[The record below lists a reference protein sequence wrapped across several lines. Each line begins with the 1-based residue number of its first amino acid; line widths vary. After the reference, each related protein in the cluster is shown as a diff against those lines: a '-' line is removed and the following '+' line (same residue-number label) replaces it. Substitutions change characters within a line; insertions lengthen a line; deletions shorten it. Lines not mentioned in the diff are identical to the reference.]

1 VLVSAPEMPARIPFT
16 EARVLLKHAS
26 RAARF
31 EHGFGDLDAVSL
43 RNINLKMDMIPAE
56 AKRPELE
63 AERFELPKRRCAR
76 VDVRL
81 FPKAVVPTLRRKHH
95 RHPVISRV
103 ARRATETFKA
113 HATQK
118 VHHHHVHSPKGAVE
132 RRRAD
137 YGIALS
143 N

>member
-1 VLVSAPEMPARIPFT
+1 MLVSAPEMPARIPFT

-43 RNINLKMDMIPAE
+43 RNINLKMDMITAE

-63 AERFELPKRRCAR
+63 AERFELPKRRGAR

-81 FPKAVVPTLRRKHH
+81 FPKAVIPALRRKHH
-95 RHPVISRV
+95 RHPVIARV
-103 ARRATETFKA
+103 AHPATETFKA
-113 HATQK
+113 HATRK
-118 VHHHHVHSPKGAVE
+118 VHHHHVHSPKGAAE

-137 YGIALS
+137 YGLV
-143 N
+143 